1 MVNKPLLDRWNR
13 VAVFMIMTALNVCNL
28 KYELDTVKKFPE
40 NLPSRVG
47 YEIVESKYN
56 NGELAPSTLLLES
69 ENTLSDEQ
77 IDYEEIDSVRLAG
90 ITEDSKAAK
99 LSAALTMNPYSTK
112 AIDILKSS
120 RARPTPFLTSCL
132 FGAMFTTA
140 TSQPN

>member
-1 MVNKPLLDRWNR
+1 
-13 VAVFMIMTALNVCNL
+13 MIMTALNVFNL

-77 IDYEEIDSVRLAG
+77 IDQFLKSWR
-90 ITEDSKAAK
+90 ITKKSTPSAWPASRKIPRQKAQR
-99 LSAALTMNPYSTK
+99 ALTMNPYSTK
-112 AIDILKSS
+112 AIDLLKSS

>member
-1 MVNKPLLDRWNR
+1 M
-13 VAVFMIMTALNVCNL
+13 AVFMIMTALNVFNL

-77 IDYEEIDSVRLAG
+77 IDQF
-90 ITEDSKAAK
+90 
-99 LSAALTMNPYSTK
+99 
-112 AIDILKSS
+112 LKSWRITKKSTPSAWPAS
-120 RARPTPFLTSCL
+120 RKIPRQQSSALP
-132 FGAMFTTA
+132 
-140 TSQPN
+140 